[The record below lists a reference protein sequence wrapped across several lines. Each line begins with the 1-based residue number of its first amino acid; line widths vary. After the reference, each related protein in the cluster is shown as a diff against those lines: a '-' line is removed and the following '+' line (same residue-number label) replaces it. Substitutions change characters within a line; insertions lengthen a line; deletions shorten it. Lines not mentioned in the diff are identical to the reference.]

1 MSHSTAIVV
10 LCTAPDE
17 DSAQEL
23 AAQALSAR
31 LAACV
36 TMLPGATSWYHWE
49 GKREQ
54 ASEVQLVLK
63 SDQAHQQQ
71 LIDLLKAAHPYQT
84 PELLVLPVL
93 HGESEYLLWLSAS
106 LS

>member
-1 MSHSTAIVV
+1 MSQPTAVVV

-17 DSAQEL
+17 DSAHEL
-23 AAQALSAR
+23 AAQALAAG

-49 GKREQ
+49 GKLEQ
-54 ASEVQLVLK
+54 ASEVQLILKTDSSHQQPLIELLK
-63 SDQAHQQQ
+63 S
-71 LIDLLKAAHPYQT
+71 AHPYQT

-93 HGESEYLLWLSAS
+93 HGESEYLSWLSAS
-106 LS
+106 LK